1 MKDTIFMAIHRR
13 LWTKDETIL
22 RGGIGMPIINA
33 VAHFDLGFVPVDNQ
47 FILNH
52 MPKANGIYVKIY
64 LYTLY
69 TCLQSSDNVSTAD
82 IAEALDLLESDVIQ
96 GLNYWTSQNLMKL
109 NQTDE
114 QLSIEFL
121 HPRGGT
127 QVEVQQNQV
136 AATRETPARPPLEK
150 GKILVEKRPQYSQ
163 KELLNARQSQHIKTM
178 LLIAE
183 RYLGKVLTPT
193 DVNTLYSFH
202 DWLGLPTDV
211 IELLIEYCADNN
223 KRHMNYIEKVA
234 ISWAEHGI
242 NTPQKA
248 EQQILL
254 FNKKYRRIM
263 KAFGLAS
270 MDPTESQVEYMN
282 RWLDEYKMSIELI
295 IEACNRTIKNIS
307 KPSFQYAESIIS
319 SWVKNKVR
327 TLDDIIALDANYAK
341 KKTFEQNN
349 TKPSG
354 GRKNT
359 APNQQ
364 YGKTKF
370 INFKQ
375 RTDVDYD
382 TIERKLLEG
391 RS

>member
-1 MKDTIFMAIHRR
+1 
-13 LWTKDETIL
+13 
-22 RGGIGMPIINA
+22 MPLINA
-33 VAHFDLGFVPVDNQ
+33 VANFNLGFVPVDNN

-69 TCLQSSDNVSTAD
+69 TCLQPNTHVSTAD
-82 IAEALDLLESDVIQ
+82 IAAALDLLESDVIQ
-96 GLNYWTSQNLMKL
+96 GLNYWTSQELMVTKNDENGLHITFL
-109 NQTDE
+109 N
-114 QLSIEFL
+114 
-121 HPRGGT
+121 P
-127 QVEVQQNQV
+127 N
-136 AATRETPARPPLEK
+136 ATPNPYKDNATEEASATTTETSTEPLDQK
-150 GKILVEKRPQYSQ
+150 VHVEKRPQYSPDQ
-163 KELLNARQSQHIKTM
+163 ISHAAQSQSIKTM
-178 LLIAE
+178 LLIAGQ
-183 RYLGKVLTPT
+183 YLGKTLSPS
-193 DVNTLYSFH
+193 DISTLYSFH

-223 KRHMNYIEKVA
+223 KRHMRYIEKVA
-234 ISWAEHGI
+234 INWAEQGI

-263 KAFGLAS
+263 KAFGLSS
-270 MDPTESQVEYMN
+270 MDPTPSQIDYMN
-282 RWLDEYKMSIELI
+282 RWLKEYKFQLEII

-307 KPSFQYAESIIS
+307 KPSFQYADSIMA
-319 SWVKNKVR
+319 SWAKNKVR
-327 TLDDIIALDANYAK
+327 TFDDIIALDTMYAK
-341 KKTFEQNN
+341 KKNTSKPENADKKKTSGQN
-349 TKPSG
+349 
-354 GRKNT
+354 
-359 APNQQ
+359 

-382 TIERKLLEG
+382 QIERQLLEG